1 MDEIW
6 LTNYNLAVNQQNT

>member
-6 LTNYNLAVNQQNT
+6 LTNYTLAVNQQNS